1 MPLDILVFLSSPD
14 LADNFKT
21 LKKDDLLLLADHFQI
36 QIRPNMKKAEIKN
49 LIENKLIEDGLLE
62 KHLEDTNTNVND
74 NGNNFQMQ
82 LEIKKMEIQAQ
93 LELKK
98 N

>member
-36 QIRPNMKKAEIKN
+36 QIRPNMKKAEIKT
-49 LIENKLIEDGLLE
+49 LIEKKLMEEGKVALADSLVMAAVWT
-62 KHLEDTNTNVND
+62 HYTNVNKL
-74 NGNNFQMQ
+74 GYMPLQ
-82 LEIKKMEIQAQ
+82 L
-93 LELKK
+93 LT
-98 N
+98 